1 MGSRRSGRVAI
12 PAPQQARRANA
23 QIPSALTVKQEPGG
37 RKGLKKLARLSDRCS
52 LRHVQLPRLRAPS
65 LHERPRS
72 ALCGRFSG
80 ERHSC
85 LCSPPPLFL
94 AHHCLLFSSETRHWE
109 V

>member
-52 LRHVQLPRLRAPS
+52 LQHVQLPRLRAPS

-80 ERHSC
+80 EGHSC
-85 LCSPPPLFL
+85 LCSTPPP
-94 AHHCLLFSSETRHWE
+94 FS
-109 V
+109 